1 MLALFL
7 ITAIIGID
15 NKEFINTSSA
25 QLTGGYN
32 WTYVGKQAP
41 SGVPAITLE
50 ANGEEY
56 ILWKLK

>member
-1 MLALFL
+1 MLALIL
-7 ITAIIGID
+7 ATAIFGID
-15 NKEFINTSSA
+15 NKEFIDTSSN
-25 QLTGGYN
+25 QLKEGYS